1 MTRSPRTTRSARV
14 ATGALAALLIGM
26 TVLPGAAAA
35 PAPRAAAS
43 SEPAKSDPVTLAAL
57 FDNNNGD
64 GDPFGGSNFGDPG
77 PPTITMA
84 EIRAARA
91 AEQAARRA
99 A

>member
-14 ATGALAALLIGM
+14 ATGALAALLLGM

-35 PAPRAAAS
+35 PVPRAAAS
-43 SEPAKSDPVTLAAL
+43 SETAKSDPVTLAAL
-57 FDNNNGD
+57 FDNNDNGD
-64 GDPFGGSNFGDPG
+64 GDPLGGNFSDPG

-99 A
+99 

>member
-43 SEPAKSDPVTLAAL
+43 SEPAKSGPVTLAAL
-57 FDNNNGD
+57 FDNNDDGN
-64 GDPFGGSNFGDPG
+64 GDPFGGSGFSDPG
-77 PPTITMA
+77 PPTVTMA
-84 EIRAARA
+84 D
-91 AEQAARRA
+91 
-99 A
+99 